1 MEDLKKGEFDEKVF
15 KTFSEHKYDGYGE
28 IKRIFTNAL
37 ETIVIMT
44 LFTMLSLIFRKIGF
58 HESNVII
65 VFILGEIGRA
75 HV

>member
-1 MEDLKKGEFDEKVF
+1 MKKGGFDENIF
-15 KTFSEHKYDGYGE
+15 KAFSEHKYNGYEE
-28 IKRIFTNAL
+28 IKRIFTNAF

-65 VFILGEIGRA
+65 VFILGYYL
-75 HV
+75 